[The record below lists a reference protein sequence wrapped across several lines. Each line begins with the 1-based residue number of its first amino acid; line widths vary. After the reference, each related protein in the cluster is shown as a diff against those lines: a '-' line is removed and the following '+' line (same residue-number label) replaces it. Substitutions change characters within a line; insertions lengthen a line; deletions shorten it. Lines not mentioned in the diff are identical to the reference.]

1 MTTEPIPRPLV
12 VLREEFQAMSESLI
26 SRMGVIPP
34 KSDLE
39 VDVLDLSGEHVK
51 KLSDHVHSFCEQI
64 AQGLGTITYESD
76 DHFRRIVDRLA
87 KELNGILDGYDDVR
101 STTPQPDD
109 FEGWKL
115 LVGIY
120 EDTLHQIRD
129 WLTDVLEFLKDPVA
143 GVEKRQIPA
152 DGNGHVNLLLEMRAP
167 KQVHD
172 LIDWLERIGEEILMD
187 IEDDRKQ
194 NRQRVGSAE
203 LIMGLLLAAM
213 TGWG

>member
-1 MTTEPIPRPLV
+1 MSTEPIPRPLV
-12 VLREEFQAMSESLI
+12 VLREEFKTMSESLN
-26 SRMGVIPP
+26 SRMGAIPD

-39 VDVLDLSGEHVK
+39 VDVLDLSGEHVT
-51 KLSDHVHSFCEQI
+51 KLSEHVHSFCEQI
-64 AQGLGTITYESD
+64 ADGLGTITYESD
-76 DHFRRIVDRLA
+76 DHFQRIVSRLK
-87 KELNGILDGYDDVR
+87 KELNGILDGYDDVL
-101 STTPQPDD
+101 STTPHPDD

-120 EDTLHQIRD
+120 EDTLRQIRD
-129 WLTDVLEFLKDPVA
+129 WLSDVLEFLKDPIA
-143 GVEKRQIPA
+143 GVQKRQNLA

-167 KQVHD
+167 KQMHD
-172 LIDWLERIGEEILMD
+172 LIAWLERIGEEILMD